1 LNRHSVKCGG
11 EIPARFAPTIAQ
23 VRADAEMLFGHNTN
37 VAVAGITYHVQTE
50 DRGAAQAM
58 IDTTVYFQGRVLHRR
73 TNNYHDLLPL
83 DPKREHALKLRVDE
97 QHRAVVEEIRSGALK
112 IAVPPDGKAPP
123 AQTTPSVTAAP
134 SHLHLELLNAKTWL
148 TGKRAFLQ
156 IVVRDQAQKAVEGAK
171 VTAKVEGAVQPA
183 EFSVETG
190 PFGHAQFEF
199 DMPRLAGGDVA
210 LVIETSMGNARGHL
224 RYNLRARPHVPRA
237 S

>member
-1 LNRHSVKCGG
+1 
-11 EIPARFAPTIAQ
+11 
-23 VRADAEMLFGHNTN
+23 MLFGHNTN

-50 DRGAAQAM
+50 DRGAANAM

-73 TNNYHDLLPL
+73 TNRYQDLLPL

-112 IAVPPDGKAPP
+112 IAVPPDGKAPQ
-123 AQTTPSVTAAP
+123 AKTTPPAAAAP

-156 IVVRDQAQKAVEGAK
+156 IVVRDQAQKAIEGAK
-171 VTAKVEGAVQPA
+171 VTAKIEGGARPA
-183 EFSVETG
+183 EFSGHTG
-190 PFGHAQFEF
+190 PSGNAQFEF
-199 DMPRLAGGDVA
+199 DMPPLAGGDVA
-210 LVIETSMGNARGHL
+210 LVIDTTKGSARGHL
-224 RYNLRARPHVPRA
+224 RYHLRARPQVPRA